1 MHLIQSITRRKRK
14 KSKEE
19 EEQKLKKPGEF
30 KSEPFFQAKKEKK
43 GRRYKRGFLHHN
55 IF

>member
-1 MHLIQSITRRKRK
+1 MHIIQSITRRKRK

-30 KSEPFFQAKKEKK
+30 KSEPI
-43 GRRYKRGFLHHN
+43 FLG
-55 IF
+55 